1 MQTELI
7 ADSIVKNLLKAER
20 EQGRLRIASAL
31 FSPVPVDRRAIKRP
45 LRELVKASCPVSFK
59 GKLISEVE
67 HAVIDALKNYGIKVS
82 KR

>member
-7 ADSIVKNLLKAER
+7 ADEIIKRIINSDTR
-20 EQGRLRIASAL
+20 HRIANAV
-31 FSPVPVDRRAIKRP
+31 FSPVPVAHSTIKRP

-59 GKLISEVE
+59 GKMLSEVE
-67 HAVIDALKNYGIKVS
+67 RSVIDALKNYGIKVS